1 MPSATIDACCL
12 IDLLASGHA
21 EAVLRACG
29 YAWHVPVAVQS
40 EVQFVRQPDATARSK
55 FIAVPV
61 DLTPLISAGVLTV
74 CQPDDPPEL
83 DPFTQY
89 ATLFRSDGEAMCL
102 ALAGSRGWLIATD
115 DKKAIRIGQQ
125 VGLSVLSSPQL
136 VKIWADTAH
145 PDQPTLVKALR
156 DIEVLAQFR
165 PNSTMPECRWWL
177 DQLPGSSS

>member
-1 MPSATIDACCL
+1 MPSVTMDACCL

-21 EAVLRACG
+21 EAVLRSCG
-29 YAWHVPVAVQS
+29 YAWHLPVAVQG
-40 EVQFVRQPDATARSK
+40 EVQFVRQPDATDPSA

-61 DLTPLISAGVLTV
+61 DLTPLTSTGVLTV
-74 CQPDDPPEL
+74 CQPDNPLEL
-83 DPFTQY
+83 DLFTQY

-102 ALAGSRGWLIATD
+102 ALAESRGWLIATD

-136 VKIWADTAH
+136 VKMWADTAH

-165 PNSTMPECRWWL
+165 PNSTMPECQWWL
-177 DQLPGSSS
+177 DQLAAP

>member
-21 EAVLRACG
+21 AAVLRCCG
-29 YAWHVPVAVQS
+29 YTWHLPVAVQG
-40 EVQFVRQPDATARSK
+40 EVQFVRQSDPTDPNK

-61 DLTPLISAGVLTV
+61 DVTPLISAGVLTV

-83 DPFTQY
+83 DLFTQY

-102 ALAGSRGWLIATD
+102 ALAESRGWLIATD

-136 VKIWADTAH
+136 VKMWADTAH
-145 PDQPTLVKALR
+145 PDQPTLVKTLR
-156 DIEVLAQFR
+156 DIELLAQFR
-165 PNSTMPECRWWL
+165 PNATMPECQWWL
-177 DQLPGSSS
+177 DQLAGP